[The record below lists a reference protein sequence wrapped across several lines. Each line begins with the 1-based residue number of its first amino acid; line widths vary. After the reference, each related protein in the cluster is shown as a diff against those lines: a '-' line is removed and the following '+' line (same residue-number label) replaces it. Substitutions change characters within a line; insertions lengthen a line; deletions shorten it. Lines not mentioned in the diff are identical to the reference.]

1 VLDRPALLIGGTAV
15 ALLSSVVPYGLEITA
30 LRRIPTRVFG
40 ILMSLEPAAAAIA
53 GLLVLGQRLDAVEV
67 VALLLVTL
75 ASAGVTMAGQR
86 RKEPATEPV

>member
-1 VLDRPALLIGGTAV
+1 MIT
-15 ALLSSVVPYGLEITA
+15 YGLEINA

-53 GLLVLGQRLDAVEV
+53 GLLILGQRLNAVEV

-75 ASAGVTMAGQR
+75 ASAGVTMAGQH
-86 RKEPATEPV
+86 RKERVTEPV